1 MKTCALGRPGP
12 CEHAERDVAGSE
24 AEAVLCICITL
35 GAVELL
41 GDQYI
46 GYKSKNVFMEAIKQG
61 AERRR
66 K

>member
-12 CEHAERDVAGSE
+12 CEHAEREVAGSE
-24 AEAVLCICITL
+24 AEAGCSRITL